1 MGTTGPGK
9 PVVSAAP
16 CRLGQAD
23 LLETLSLQLSYQQL
37 VDFWSV
43 TDRACV
49 PAAHHHRAQL
59 IGFSQVQSQSPCLP
73 RNLLQGPIDQQF
85 GHMEAGYN
93 LYKHQGAAFHTST
106 SSFGRTAAWDP
117 SNNRAVGNE
126 GFLEGCDHDV
136 GKSVPRQLPDY
147 LASRID

>member
-23 LLETLSLQLSYQQL
+23 QLETLSLQLSYQQL

-93 LYKHQGAAFHTST
+93 LYKQQHFTHLPAPLAELLLGILATTGLWAMK
-106 SSFGRTAAWDP
+106 D
-117 SNNRAVGNE
+117 
-126 GFLEGCDHDV
+126 FLKV
-136 GKSVPRQLPDY
+136 VIMM
-147 LASRID
+147 LANLSQDNFPTI